1 MPRIEIRDLVASY
14 DQQTILKG
22 VNLTIEDGEL
32 FFLVGPSGCGKSTLL
47 RLIAGFMEAERGDIF
62 FDGISVRDLA
72 PHLRETAMVFQSY
85 ALWPHLT
92 VAENVGFGL
101 AARGVERKRIRLEVD
116 AALLSVELEGLGSR
130 RIGELSG
137 GQQQRVAL
145 ARALIVKPRCLLLDE
160 PLSNLDARLRKGMR
174 EEIRKICK
182 AHGLTT
188 IYVTHDQDE
197 ALSLADRL
205 AVMRQGHVLQVGT
218 PDEVYRHPS
227 SKAVAEFMGDTNLIE
242 AEARWETQTPPRLSL
257 LIGGHWTDCAFEPA
271 APPTLRDGRVLISLR
286 PEALSMDPCA
296 PGAVTLEGLIE
307 SRTCH
312 GATVRYR
319 LRTIHHGILDLL
331 VLNDAAAQRAPGER
345 LSCRVRRED
354 LVLVDG

>member
-1 MPRIEIRDLVASY
+1 MPTIEIRKLEASY
-14 DQQTILKG
+14 DRQKILKG
-22 VNLTIEDGEL
+22 VSLTIKDGEL

-47 RLIAGFMEAERGDIF
+47 RLIAGLMEEEAGEIL
-62 FDGISVRDLA
+62 FDGMTVCRLA

-92 VAENVGFGL
+92 VAENVAFGL
-101 AARGVERKRIRLEVD
+101 AARGVERPLIRSEVK
-116 AALLSVELEGLGSR
+116 AALRAVALEGFETR

-160 PLSNLDARLRKGMR
+160 PLSNLDARLRKELR

-182 AHGLTT
+182 THALTT

-197 ALSLADRL
+197 ALSMADRM
-205 AVMRQGHVLQVGT
+205 AVMSEGQILQVGT
-218 PDEVYRHPS
+218 PDEVYRRPS
-227 SKAVAEFMGDTNLIE
+227 SKAVAEFMGETNLIE
-242 AEARWETQTPPRLSL
+242 VDARLETRTSPRLS
-257 LIGGHWTDCAFEPA
+257 ICVDGHWVNGGA
-271 APPTLRDGRVLISLR
+271 ATAHRPEIRDGRILISLR
-286 PEALSMDPCA
+286 PEALSLEPTA
-296 PGAVTLEGLIE
+296 PGAVALEGVIE

-319 LRTIHHGILDLL
+319 LQTRHHGVLDLL
-331 VLNDAAAQRAPGER
+331 VLNGPLAMKAPGEKV
-345 LSCRVRRED
+345 SCRIRPED
-354 LVLVDG
+354 LVVVGW